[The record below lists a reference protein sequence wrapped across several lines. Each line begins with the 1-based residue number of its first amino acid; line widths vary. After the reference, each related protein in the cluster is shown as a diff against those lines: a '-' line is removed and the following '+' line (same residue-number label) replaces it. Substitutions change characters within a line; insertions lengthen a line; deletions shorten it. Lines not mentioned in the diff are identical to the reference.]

1 MKTKIACIGGMA
13 LAALSGAAG
22 AVLVSNFEAPTYS
35 GSGAG
40 TPWTNGFGLGG
51 QDGWYNPVS
60 GSTDGS
66 IFTYPD
72 NAWGFV
78 NNPTG
83 GSQFAAVRN
92 QGATGFGRAQHDV
105 AFANTTYTASFDVIM
120 DRFTGVLPAI
130 NNLGSF
136 SLQPSTNSRYWQTL
150 YTWDN
155 LATGNAFDANYL
167 IFNAAGVQQPNAV
180 PGAAW
185 DALNLNT
192 WYRQSTTWD
201 FVTNKILSVSIDN
214 LHDAAGPTV
223 VDVSGMDWYLFGG
236 ANPTQDL
243 PTGVR
248 LFAGGGAN
256 NIHVVGIDNLEIIP
270 APASVAL
277 LGLAGLASGRRRR
290 A

>member
-1 MKTKIACIGGMA
+1 MLTVKTVAACVCGMA
-13 LAALSGAAG
+13 LTGAAG
-22 AVLVSNFEAPTYS
+22 AVLVSNFEAPTYA
-35 GSGAG
+35 GSAAG
-40 TPWTNGFGLGG
+40 TAWTNGFGLGG
-51 QDGWYNPVS
+51 QDGWFNPVS

-66 IFTYPD
+66 IFTYSG

-78 NNPTG
+78 TNPTG
-83 GSQFAAVRN
+83 GSQFGAVRN
-92 QGATGFGRAQHDV
+92 SGATGFGRAQHLV
-105 AFANTTYTASFDVIM
+105 PFANTTYTASYDICM
-120 DRFTGVLPAI
+120 DRFGGVLPAI

-136 SLQPSTNSRYWQTL
+136 SLQDSATSRYWQTL

-155 LATGNAFDANYL
+155 LATGNAFDANYVH
-167 IFNAAGVQQPNAV
+167 FNAAGVQQPNAL
-180 PGAAW
+180 PSSAW

-223 VDVSGMDWYLFGG
+223 VDVSGLDWYLAGG
-236 ANPTQDL
+236 AAPTQGL
-243 PTGVR
+243 PTAVR

-256 NIHVVGIDNLEIIP
+256 NVHILGIDNLEIIP
-270 APASVAL
+270 APASLAL
-277 LGLAGLASGRRRR
+277 IGAAGLLSSRRRR

>member
-1 MKTKIACIGGMA
+1 MKTFLAFVGGLAIAGG
-13 LAALSGAAG
+13 AG
-22 AVLVSNFEAPTYS
+22 AVLVSNFEAPTYA
-35 GSGAG
+35 GSAAG
-40 TPWTNGFGLGG
+40 TAWTNGFGGGG
-51 QDGWYNPVS
+51 QAGWYNPVA
-60 GSTDGS
+60 GSTDGN
-66 IFTYPD
+66 IFTYAN

-78 NNPTG
+78 KNPTG
-83 GSQFAAVRN
+83 NDQFGAVRN
-92 QGATGFGRAQHDV
+92 QGAAGFGRAQHAV
-105 AFANTTYTASFDVIM
+105 AFDANTTYTASFDICM
-120 DRFTGVLPAI
+120 DRFGGVLPAV

-136 SLQPSTNSRYWQTL
+136 SLQNSATARFWQTI

-155 LATGNAFDANYL
+155 LATGNAFDANY
-167 IFNAAGVQQPNAV
+167 IFFNAAGAQQANTL
-180 PGAAW
+180 PGGAW

-201 FVTNKILSVSIDN
+201 FGTNRILSVSIDN

-223 VDVSGMDWYLFGG
+223 VDVSGMGWYLFGG
-236 ANPTQDL
+236 ANPTQTL
-243 PTGVR
+243 PTDVR